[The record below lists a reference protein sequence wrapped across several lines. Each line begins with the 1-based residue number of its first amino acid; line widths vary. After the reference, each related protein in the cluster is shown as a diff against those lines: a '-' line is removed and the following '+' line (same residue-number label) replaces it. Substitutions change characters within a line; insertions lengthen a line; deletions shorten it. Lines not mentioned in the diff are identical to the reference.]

1 MRRTFLYVDAIQ
13 KFEGEIKGLDLS
25 EAYKKAKP
33 SFTGKL
39 ERTFIVLKD
48 LPGEETAMEIE
59 PATGANAEP
68 LKKDWGIQLKQLPQ
82 QMMDSIELQQCNFI
96 YDAKFFSILFKE
108 ANKVKVI

>member
-1 MRRTFLYVDAIQ
+1 LDAYVIGNAIRPLLSYGPKNSRTMRRTFLYVDAIQ

-48 LPGEETAMEIE
+48 LPGEETAMEVE

-68 LKKDWGIQLKQLPQ
+68 LKKD
-82 QMMDSIELQQCNFI
+82 
-96 YDAKFFSILFKE
+96 
-108 ANKVKVI
+108 

>member
-1 MRRTFLYVDAIQ
+1 MDAYVIGNAIRPLLSYGPKNSRTMRRTFLYVDAIQ

-48 LPGEETAMEIE
+48 LPGEETAMEVE

-68 LKKDWGIQLKQLPQ
+68 LKKD
-82 QMMDSIELQQCNFI
+82 
-96 YDAKFFSILFKE
+96 
-108 ANKVKVI
+108 